1 MDDPLLVVEGLSKSF
16 APRRQRFGPPPAP
29 IRPALDDVS
38 LVVQRGETLGIVGES
53 GSGKTTFARCVTL
66 LQRPDRGH
74 VIFQG
79 KDLMTLAPA
88 QLRAFRRQI
97 QVIFQDPYSSLNPR
111 LSVGQTLSEVLSVHR
126 LVRRGGEPTRV
137 RELLELVGLPA
148 DAATR
153 YPSDLSG
160 GQRQRVCIAR
170 ALAAE
175 PQLLIADEAVSSLDV
190 SIQAQI
196 LNLLFDLRRDLA
208 LSLIFISHNLYVV
221 RRIAQRVAVMFGGRV
236 IELMPEGVPLEEA
249 QHPYTRALLEAAPRI
264 DRRISALERVD
275 ADLAS
280 ILPLTGCPYRERCP
294 YAFPLCETDPPL
306 LKIEGEHRSA
316 CHLVTRELVRTRA

>member
-1 MDDPLLVVEGLSKSF
+1 VVEELTKTF
-16 APRRQRFGPPPAP
+16 APHRQLFGPPPAP
-29 IRPALDDVS
+29 VRPALDNVS
-38 LVVQRGETLGIVGES
+38 LTVERGETLGIVGES

-66 LQRPDRGH
+66 LQQPDSGR

-79 KDLMTLAPA
+79 RDLRALAPA
-88 QLRAFRRQI
+88 ELRALRRQI

-111 LSVGQTLSEVLSVHR
+111 LSVGETLSEVLSVHR
-126 LVRRGGEPTRV
+126 LVRRGGEPARV

-148 DAATR
+148 HAAGR

-196 LNLLFDLRRDLA
+196 LNLLIDLRRDLA

-236 IELMPEGVPLEEA
+236 IELLPESVSLEGA

-264 DRRISALERVD
+264 DRRITAHERLD

-280 ILPLTGCPYRERCP
+280 VLPLTGCPYRERCP
-294 YAFPLCETDPPL
+294 FAFAECSASEPPL
-306 LKIEGEHRSA
+306 LVIAGEHRSA
-316 CHLVTRELVRTRA
+316 CHLVTRDPIRSKA